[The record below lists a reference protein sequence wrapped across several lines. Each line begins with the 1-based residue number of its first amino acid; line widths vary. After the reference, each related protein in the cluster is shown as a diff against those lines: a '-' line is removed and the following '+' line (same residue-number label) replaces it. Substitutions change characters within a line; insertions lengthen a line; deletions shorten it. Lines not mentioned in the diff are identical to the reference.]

1 MKCNRSIGITGESSN
16 FRRSATSVYRSARLL
31 FTVGI
36 WNDRGY
42 PVALG
47 RVNLSR
53 APHCPAAFSFGNE
66 VMETRLD
73 LPFLRR
79 TILLLPFFWLLS
91 PCLAFAGFPSSV
103 LSFYPLVT
111 DRTLVRRNRITFA
124 VSLTSYVYSACN
136 VSTRKGLPKIHISK
150 TFCTNYIL
158 HIFWIFPPNKSWTK
172 FKRAKLETVSEDG
185 EM

>member
-36 WNDRGY
+36 RNDRGY

-79 TILLLPFFWLLS
+79 TTYNFTPSFFLALS

-103 LSFYPLVT
+103 LSFYSACHRPHPGSPQSYY
-111 DRTLVRRNRITFA
+111 VRCFVDELRLQCLQRVQWGELTENSYLQI
-124 VSLTSYVYSACN
+124 VSYELYTSYILDFSAKQVLN
-136 VSTRKGLPKIHISK
+136 EQ
-150 TFCTNYIL
+150 
-158 HIFWIFPPNKSWTK
+158 K
-172 FKRAKLETVSEDG
+172 FKKAIRS
-185 EM
+185 